1 MNPSFI
7 NGKTAMWTRRCL
19 VTVLLVA
26 SLPAFALEL
35 SGELHWAHR
44 VELSVPVKG
53 VIKAV
58 PVKAGQQVTK
68 GQRLLILDP
77 RPYTS
82 RLKGVQ
88 ADVKGLKA
96 VRDEM
101 QRELERSIELYDRTV
116 LSEHELQV
124 ARNNLTTAEA
134 TYQKGL
140 AALRKARLELEY
152 SELKAP
158 FDGIIVSRHAEVGQV
173 VMPDLQPVTLM
184 VLAASEVMQAWSR
197 VTASELGSIR
207 PGSRAQVELGG
218 QTYPGKVTE
227 ISLEPDSKPAD
238 KDKYYRLV
246 VEFKPADIRHM
257 RAGLPVRIIL
267 P

>member
-1 MNPSFI
+1 MNLSLI
-7 NGKTAMWTRRCL
+7 NGKTSVWTRRL
-19 VTVLLVA
+19 LATVLLA
-26 SLPAFALEL
+26 GPLSAFALEL

-58 PVKAGQQVTK
+58 PVRAGDTVAK
-68 GQRLLILDP
+68 GQRLLILDQ

-88 ADVKGLKA
+88 AEVKGLKA

-101 QRELERSIELYDRTV
+101 QRELDRSLELYDRTV

-124 ARNNLTTAEA
+124 AKNNLTSAEA
-134 TYQKGL
+134 GYQKGL

-158 FDGIIVSRHAEVGQV
+158 FAGIIVSRHAEAGQV
-173 VMPDLQPVTLM
+173 VVSDLQPVTLM
-184 VLAASEVMQAWSR
+184 VLAANDVMQAWSR
-197 VTASELGSIR
+197 VTASDLGNIR
-207 PGSRAQVELGG
+207 PGSRASVKLAG
-218 QTYPGKVTE
+218 QTYPGLVSE
-227 ISLEPDSKPAD
+227 ISLEPDSRLSD

-246 VEFKPADIRHM
+246 VEFKPANILRM
-257 RAGLPVRIIL
+257 RAGLPVKVIL